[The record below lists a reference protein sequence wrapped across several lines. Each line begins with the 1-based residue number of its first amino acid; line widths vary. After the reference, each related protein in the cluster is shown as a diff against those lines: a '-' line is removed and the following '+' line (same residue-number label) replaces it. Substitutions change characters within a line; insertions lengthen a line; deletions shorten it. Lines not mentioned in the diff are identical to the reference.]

1 MKRKIIKID
10 QALCNG
16 CGQCVSACA
25 EGAIAMVDGKA
36 KLVSEVLCDGFGHC
50 LGACPTG
57 ALEIVEVEVDPL
69 APRAAMSDKP
79 HNDHHHQAHHD
90 DDHHHDHHQNHHD
103 HQDRPH
109 QVVGHLPGHGGCP
122 GSALRSFN
130 RVAAPAAPVATGPSV
145 DLPVVHRPEL
155 AQWPVML
162 RLVPPSA
169 PFLAGKDLVVL
180 STCSPV
186 AFPDLNW
193 RYLRGRAVV
202 MACPKLDNTQGYV
215 EKLADIIATAGTP
228 KVLVLRMAVP
238 CCRGLT
244 SMVEQALELLG
255 PSAPPAEEVVV
266 ALEGGVQ
273 EIRLLSK

>member
-1 MKRKIIKID
+1 MKRKIVKID
-10 QALCNG
+10 EALCNG
-16 CGQCVSACA
+16 CGLCVESCA
-25 EGAIAMVDGKA
+25 EGAIKMVDGKA
-36 KLVSEVLCDGFGHC
+36 RLVSEILCDGFGHC

-57 ALEIVEVEVDPL
+57 ALEIIEKEVDGDCACGSHGEPAA
-69 APRAAMSDKP
+69 APIAPQAPQAAAP
-79 HNDHHHQAHHD
+79 H
-90 DDHHHDHHQNHHD
+90 
-103 HQDRPH
+103 
-109 QVVGHLPGHGGCP
+109 GHGHAHGGCP

-130 RVAAPAAPVATGPSV
+130 RVAPAAPAPSSSSAA

-169 PFLAGKDLVVL
+169 PFLAGKELVVL

-202 MACPKLDNTQGYV
+202 LACPKLDNTQGYV
-215 EKLADIIATAGTP
+215 EKLAEIFATAGTP

-244 SMVEQALELLG
+244 SMVEQACQLLG
-255 PSAPPAEEVVV
+255 PRAPAAEEVIV

-273 EIRLLSK
+273 ETRTL

>member
-10 QALCNG
+10 EALCNG

-57 ALEIVEVEVDPL
+57 ALEIIEVEAEVEADPL
-69 APRAAMSDKP
+69 ASRAAGPDKP
-79 HNDHHHQAHHD
+79 RH
-90 DDHHHDHHQNHHD
+90 DHHHDAS
-103 HQDRPH
+103 PH

-130 RVAAPAAPVATGPSV
+130 RVAAPAAPVATGASV

-169 PFLAGKDLVVL
+169 PFLAGKELVVL

-202 MACPKLDNTQGYV
+202 VACPKLDNTQGYA

-228 KVLVLRMAVP
+228 KVIVLRMAVP

-244 SMVEQALELLG
+244 SLVEQALELLG
-255 PSAPPAEEVVV
+255 PSAPAAEEVVV